1 MHAEYLVEVEHL
13 KQYFPVRTGF
23 AKTTPLK
30 AVDDVSFAIKPGE
43 TLGLVGES
51 GCGKTTVGRSLL
63 QLYEP
68 TGGRVKFDGEV
79 IFDGGD
85 LDENG
90 SPKVDKDGKPV
101 RSKPHTVNMLP
112 YRKQMQMVFQDPYS
126 SLNPRMT
133 VEDIIG
139 EPLDVHKLYSNKAER
154 REKILEMNKKAAQ
167 AFYRWLNGPEGAQ
180 GLDYLRRRGLSRKTL
195 TRFGLGFAPD
205 SWDALIR
212 ELTAQGY
219 DKRDLLECGLVVKGQ
234 NGRGYDRFRNRVMFP
249 IIDVRGNVI
258 GFGGRVMD
266 DSTPKYL
273 NSPDTPVYNKSRNL
287 FALNIAKTS
296 KEGRVILTEGYMD
309 TIALHQAGFDSAV
322 ASLGTSLTEEHAQL
336 LSRYFKEAVISYDG
350 DGAGIAAAQRAIPL
364 LEKAGLK
371 VRVLRMQGA
380 KDPDELI
387 KKNGPEAFR
396 RLLDQSENQV
406 DYRLAQIERKF
417 DLTDDVQKIAFLQE
431 AAQLLS
437 TLPSPV
443 EREIYGG
450 HAAQTAGVSPE
461 TMALEVK
468 KAFQQRLRKEK
479 KKQERRD
486 LAPAV
491 NQQPQTRE
499 LRYENIRSA
508 LAEEGVIRLLLLD
521 PGLAWEMGGLTGKE
535 FSSPLLGRVFDLLM
549 DRAGQHLNLSLPAL
563 AGDLTAPEMDHM
575 ARVAQKPESV
585 ANSRRSLSDYIAV
598 IRGEGLKRSG
608 QSEEALLLAAQK
620 KNLEKKAYM
629 EEKP

>member
-1 MHAEYLVEVEHL
+1 MMAY
-13 KQYFPVRTGF
+13 
-23 AKTTPLK
+23 
-30 AVDDVSFAIKPGE
+30 SFTDE
-43 TLGLVGES
+43 FLT
-51 GCGKTTVGRSLL
+51 
-63 QLYEP
+63 QL
-68 TGGRVKFDGEV
+68 RNRCD
-79 IFDGGD
+79 I
-85 LDENG
+85 
-90 SPKVDKDGKPV
+90 
-101 RSKPHTVNMLP
+101 
-112 YRKQMQMVFQDPYS
+112 
-126 SLNPRMT
+126 
-133 VEDIIG
+133 EDIIG
-139 EPLDVHKLYSNKAER
+139 RYVNLKKTGSSTVGLCPFHSERTPSFHVSGRKQMFYCFGCHKGGDDITFIMEAEHLPYVDAVVFLANMVGLPVPQKNVFDTEIAELRKRILDINR
-154 REKILEMNKKAAQ
+154 AA
-167 AFYRWLNGPEGAQ
+167 ARFYFDTLFKPEGKA
-180 GLDYLRRRGLSRKTL
+180 GLEYFKNRKL
-195 TRFGLGFAPD
+195 TPTTVRRFGLGYAPD
-205 SWDALIR
+205 SWDSLLKHLLDKGYALDDIK
-212 ELTAQGY
+212 AA
-219 DKRDLLECGLVVKGQ
+219 GLAIQSKTG
-234 NGRGYDRFRNRVMFP
+234 GKHFDRFRSRCMFP
-249 IIDVRGNVI
+249 IIDHRGNVI
-258 GFGGRVMD
+258 GFGGRMMD
-266 DSTPKYL
+266 ANNPAKYL
-273 NSPDTPVYNKSRNL
+273 NSSENLVFKKGQNL
-287 FALNIAKTS
+287 FALNIAKNT
-296 KEGRVILTEGYMD
+296 KETCLILCEGYMD
-309 TIALHQAGFDSAV
+309 VISLHQAGFDSAV
-322 ASLGTSLTEEHAQL
+322 ASLGTALTPDHAQL
-336 LSRYFKEAVISYDG
+336 LSRYFPQAILAYDG
-350 DGAGIAAAQRAIPL
+350 DGAGVAAAQRAIPL

-371 VRVLRMQGA
+371 VRVLRMRGA
-380 KDPDELI
+380 KDPDEFI
-387 KKNGPEAFR
+387 KAYGRDAFQ

-406 DYRLAQIERKF
+406 DYRLDQIKKKYNLEDDAQK
-417 DLTDDVQKIAFLQE
+417 VAFLQE
-431 AAQLLS
+431 AAQMLS
-437 TLPSPV
+437 TLPSAV

-521 PGLAWEMGGLTGKE
+521 PGLAGEMGGLTGKE

>member
-1 MHAEYLVEVEHL
+1 MPLPERFLDELVA
-13 KQYFPVRTGF
+13 RTDI
-23 AKTTPLK
+23 
-30 AVDDVSFAIKPGE
+30 VD
-43 TLGLVGES
+43 LVGES
-51 GCGKTTVGRSLL
+51 VRLTKKGSSYWGCCPFHSEKTPSFHVVPDRQIYKCFGCGKGGGVINFVMELENLPFRDAVAVLAKRAGMAMPEMGGSS
-63 QLYEP
+63 
-68 TGGRVKFDGEV
+68 TGMR
-79 IFDGGD
+79 
-85 LDENG
+85 
-90 SPKVDKDGKPV
+90 
-101 RSKPHTVNMLP
+101 
-112 YRKQMQMVFQDPYS
+112 
-126 SLNPRMT
+126 
-133 VEDIIG
+133 
-139 EPLDVHKLYSNKAER
+139 ER

-180 GLDYLRRRGLSRKTL
+180 GLDYLRRRGLSRRTL

-219 DKRDLLECGLVVKGQ
+219 DKRDLLDAGLAVSNKD
-234 NGRGYDRFRNRVMFP
+234 GRIYDRFRNRVMVP

-350 DGAGIAAAQRAIPL
+350 DGAGVAAAQRAIPL

-437 TLPSPV
+437 TLPSAV
-443 EREIYGG
+443 EREVYGG
-450 HAAQTAGVSPE
+450 HAAQRAGVTPE
-461 TMALEVK
+461 TMKLEVDRALK
-468 KAFQQRLRKEK
+468 SRLRREK
-479 KKQERRD
+479 KQQERRD
-486 LAPAV
+486 LAPSA
-491 NQQPQTRE
+491 QCQPKARE
-499 LRYENIRSA
+499 LRYEDVRSA
-508 LAEEGVIRLLLLD
+508 LAEEGLIRLLMLD
-521 PGLAWEMGGLTGKE
+521 PGLVGKMKGIRGEE
-535 FSSPLLGRVFDLLM
+535 FSSPLLGRAFDLLHT
-549 DRAGQHLNLSLPAL
+549 RGEEGLSTSLAAL
-563 AGDLTAPEMDHM
+563 AEQFTPEEMNHL
-575 ARVAQKPESV
+575 AQVAEKPENT
-585 ANSRRSLSDYIAV
+585 ANSAQAIEDYIAI
-598 IRGEGLKRSG
+598 IRGQALLRRGGEQGDD
-608 QSEEALLLAAQK
+608 LLLAAQRQYQQ
-620 KNLEKKAYM
+620 KKAYL
-629 EEKP
+629 EERP